1 MSDQC
6 FSNDTYNDFGAGY
19 ECGDNYSS
27 LEGAQTCGIYG
38 PSVYA
43 RGGLLNG
50 KSSCAQSSDYAGA
63 DNMYKRTTL
72 ERPDIDLISIYT
84 PQTTQV
90 DSKYAN
96 PAVTSTGAYL
106 YPRGIKYSTIQEQV
120 QAESDKTFKN
130 LIGNIERGQGKLT
143 QGILGAQKF
152 IPAQAP
158 VQATERYY
166 YLPPAGTG
174 TAADALKSKLM

>member
-63 DNMYKRTTL
+63 DNMYTRTTL
-72 ERPDIDLISIYT
+72 ERPDIDLINIYT
-84 PQTTQV
+84 PQTRQV
-90 DSKYAN
+90 NGKYAN
-96 PAVTSTGAYL
+96 PAMTSTGKML
-106 YPRGIKYSTIQEQV
+106 YPRGIPYSTIQEKV

-130 LIGNIERGQGKLT
+130 LIGNINRGQNKLT
-143 QGILGAQKF
+143 QGILGAKQF
-152 IPAQAP
+152 PQA
-158 VQATERYY
+158 QATERYY
-166 YLPPAGTG
+166 YLPPAGT
-174 TAADALKSKLM
+174 TAADALKKQLMN

>member
-63 DNMYKRTTL
+63 DNMYAPTTL
-72 ERPDIDLISIYT
+72 DRPDIDLISIYT

-90 DSKYAN
+90 DGKYAN
-96 PAVTSTGAYL
+96 PAVTSKGEYL
-106 YPRGIKYSTIQEQV
+106 YPRGIKYSTIQEEV
-120 QAESDKTFKN
+120 QRKSDNTF
-130 LIGNIERGQGKLT
+130 GKLVKRIGEGKDKLT
-143 QGILGAQKF
+143 KSYLGAQGYLK
-152 IPAQAP
+152 AQAP
-158 VQATERYY
+158 VEGYY
-166 YLPPAGTG
+166 YYADMPFNR
-174 TAADALKSKLM
+174 AAALKKALM

>member
-63 DNMYKRTTL
+63 DNMYAQTTL
-72 ERPDIDLISIYT
+72 DRPDIDLISIYT
-84 PQTTQV
+84 PQTTQT
-90 DSKYAN
+90 DDGKYAN
-96 PAVTSTGAYL
+96 PAMTSTGKML
-106 YPRGIKYSTIQEQV
+106 YPRGIPYSGIMQKV
-120 QAESDKTFKN
+120 QAKSDKTFNN
-130 LIGNIERGQGKLT
+130 LVGNIKQGQKTLA

-152 IPAQAP
+152 P
-158 VQATERYY
+158 QATEGYY
-166 YLPPAGTG
+166 YLLPDNTQLAKLQAG
-174 TAADALKSKLM
+174 L